1 MTSLLSG
8 SLETLK
14 EVCGDRDLKLKQ
26 FLTPFGA
33 ETMVVKTKMIGAY
46 LSSVDIQVATV
57 LMEPVNS
64 SRLTISGV
72 IMVMIWRVGKCT
84 TGIQLLRTLSTGPT
98 GMGTRE
104 TLLSSSMGIIT
115 SLIKLLLILGGCSMK
130 IMARRDGSSCGLTP
144 SSIIMTEE
152 PDELPF

>member
-1 MTSLLSG
+1 MLTGSGELLN
-8 SLETLK
+8 K
-14 EVCGDRDLKLKQ
+14 ICGNRDLVINQLKACGTTILVIQ
-26 FLTPFGA
+26 A
-33 ETMVVKTKMIGAY
+33 RKIGAY
-46 LSSVDIQVATV
+46 LSSVDILVATV

-64 SRLTISGV
+64 SRLTISMV

-84 TGIQLLRTLSTGPT
+84 TGIPLLRTLSTGPT
-98 GMGTRE
+98 GMSTRE

-115 SLIKLLLILGGCSMK
+115 SFLKLLLVQGGIFMK

-144 SSIIMTEE
+144 WCIITTEE